1 MALGYK
7 SHVERPREQGLK
19 QKVEL
24 QSFQIDALTFIS
36 DDDDDVEWAW
46 KSLDAS
52 PSAKGLPSTAF
63 LTKKHTPTRR
73 RLHASRTKFTCNHYT

>member
-7 SHVERPREQGLK
+7 SHVERDREQGLK

-36 DDDDDVEWAW
+36 DDDDVE
-46 KSLDAS
+46 
-52 PSAKGLPSTAF
+52 
-63 LTKKHTPTRR
+63 
-73 RLHASRTKFTCNHYT
+73 